1 MIIMTIIMKPIIQYF
16 IQTNTKTILFN
27 ILENFSYS
35 RNVFRTHSDI
45 WYGEIVIDLQLLIY
59 FANSSS
65 SGKWSH
71 QFKKSKIFDGNEIF
85 CIVNF
90 LLYGLA
96 LEVKYSKNFAFCRQA

>member
-45 WYGEIVIDLQLLIY
+45 
-59 FANSSS
+59 
-65 SGKWSH
+65 
-71 QFKKSKIFDGNEIF
+71 
-85 CIVNF
+85 
-90 LLYGLA
+90 
-96 LEVKYSKNFAFCRQA
+96 